1 MFKNLLYAGQRFKNA
16 LRWKKKILVSQ
27 WAREYHNLPETAAV
41 RGKWGEYIEVPFAD
55 MFLDWYNKRNL
66 QEIGYFAGSQIS
78 KTESIFVLI
87 NYLIDR
93 DPCAITLFFPNDN
106 LAKFNA
112 SEKVIP
118 ALRSCDVNSE
128 SIDKKLAEVNRKEKT
143 LLIRFLGG
151 FLRIAGAETSKNR
164 KSVNSRVTFIDEA
177 SEIKVENIAEIVERG
192 KTYAKNG
199 RKLYLTST
207 MVHDDYD
214 EKGLPKDPILRFY
227 TTAECVVHWEAKCPN
242 CGKYQELEIE
252 QVRYPL
258 LAEMPTKDEAVYN
271 AWASRQ
277 AYYECKHCKAK
288 WNDSDRELAINTGR
302 KKVIRGDE
310 DEAISICLR
319 ISSLYSNFLPL
330 QMIVQKMLEAEGNPL
345 LEQKFHHGWLARRY
359 ERTFE
364 KTEPEKIFSLASTI
378 KRGEVPKNTIVL
390 TMTVDVQKDHF
401 WYMIVAQQ
409 DSKNMHIV
417 DWGRLESWLNVEDMM
432 DAKIGANDTTII
444 LTGIDYGYSQDG
456 TVLEFLTDHRGVSIP
471 IKGGSSPNAKPYSS
485 TIIETDSN
493 GKAIKGGIKLFVT
506 NTYHYKSIAY
516 SKLERGYNNANKNTI
531 TIPKLEYLK
540 GGKIDKDFII
550 LARQLTS
557 ENYYTDAEKSPNG
570 KTGWQ
575 KVASHADNHLW
586 DCFYMQV
593 FLRDLLKID
602 YKKQEDKKRAETV
615 EPAPVRSIDR
625 Y

>member
-1 MFKNLLYAGQRFKNA
+1 MFKNLLYTGQRFKNT
-16 LRWKKKILVSQ
+16 LLWKKKISVSK

-41 RGKWGEYIEVPFAD
+41 KGKWGEHIEVPFAD

-78 KTESIFVLI
+78 KTESVFVLI
-87 NYLIDR
+87 NYIIDR
-93 DPCAITLFFPNDN
+93 DPSAVTLFFPNDN
-106 LAKFNA
+106 LANFNA

-118 ALRSCDVNSE
+118 AIRSCDINSE

-164 KSVNSRVTFIDEA
+164 KSVNSRITFIDEA

-192 KTYAKNG
+192 KTYAKGG

-214 EKGLPKDPILRFY
+214 EKGLPQDPILRFY
-227 TTAECVVHWEAKCPN
+227 TTAECVVHWESKCPN
-242 CGKYQELEIE
+242 CGEYQELEIE

-258 LAEMPTKDEAVYN
+258 LSEMPNKDEAVYN
-271 AWASRQ
+271 AWASRN
-277 AYYECKHCKAK
+277 AYYECKHCKDK
-288 WNDSDRELAINTGR
+288 WNDSDRELAINNGR

-330 QMIVQKMLEAEGNPL
+330 QMIVSKMLEADGNPL
-345 LEQKFHHGWLARRY
+345 LEQKFHHGWLAKRY
-359 ERTFE
+359 ERSFE
-364 KTEPEKIFSLASTI
+364 KTEPEKIFTLATTI
-378 KRGEVPKNTIVL
+378 KRGEVPKNAIVL
-390 TMTVDVQKDHF
+390 TMTIDVQKDHF
-401 WYMIVAQQ
+401 WYMLAAHQ
-409 DSKNMHIV
+409 DNKNIHIV
-417 DWGRLESWLNVEDMM
+417 DWGRLESWINVEDLM
-432 DAKIGANDTTII
+432 DAKIGASEATII

-456 TVLEFLTDHRGVSIP
+456 TVLEFLADHRGHTIP
-471 IKGGSSPNAKPYSS
+471 IKGGSSTNSKPYSS
-485 TIIETDSN
+485 TTIESDSN
-493 GKAIKGGIKLFVT
+493 GKVIKGGMKLFVT

-516 SKLERGYNNANKNTI
+516 AKLERGYNDANINTV
-531 TIPKLEYLK
+531 TIPEIEYLK
-540 GGKIDKDFII
+540 DGEANQDFIV
-550 LARQLTS
+550 LAKQLTS
-557 ENYYTDAEKSPNG
+557 ENYYTDAEKSPNK

-575 KVASHADNHLW
+575 KVTSHADNHLW

-602 YKKQEDKKRAETV
+602 YKRDEVKKNNEVAEAT
-615 EPAPVRSIDR
+615 PIKSIDR